1 MDGARVLI
9 VEDTEEVAEMLVL
22 YLGSRGLKVSVAPD
36 GATALQ
42 LAREVLPN
50 LIMLDVGLP
59 DTDGYTLF
67 TQFREFVRTR
77 FIPVLFLT
85 RRNKKADKIA
95 GLQLGADD
103 YITKPFDLDELY
115 LRVQNCINR
124 ALREHLTDPHTGL
137 PTGPVAREAV
147 AVARAKPER
156 VAVEFKLK
164 NTSPFLDLYGAL
176 AVSDLLRY
184 TALLLNR
191 MLNTFGTPDDFLGQ
205 TGEETFVIVS
215 AADKVDYIRKTALE
229 RFDADVLQ
237 HYNLAERQGANVR
250 TTNSAGQKL
259 IVPALKLEAVTLG

>member
-1 MDGARVLI
+1 MNGARVLI

-77 FIPVLFLT
+77 YIPVLFLT
-85 RRNKKADKIA
+85 RRSKKSDKIA

-115 LRVQNCINR
+115 LRVQNCLNR

-137 PTGPVAREAV
+137 PTGPVAREE
-147 AVARAKPER
+147 VARARARPER
-156 VAVEFKLK
+156 VAVEFRLK
-164 NTSPFLDLYGAL
+164 HVSEFLDLYGPLAL
-176 AVSDLLRY
+176 SDLLRY

-191 MLNTFGTPDDFLGQ
+191 VLNTVGTPDDFVGQ
-205 TGEETFVIVS
+205 TGENVFVVVS
-215 AADKVDYIRKTALE
+215 AADKIERVRKTILE
-229 RFDADVLQ
+229 RFDADALQ
-237 HYNLAERQGANVR
+237 HYNFPERQGAQVKV
-250 TTNSAGQKL
+250 TTSGGQKL
-259 IVPALKLEAVTLG
+259 TVPRVQLEAVTLG